1 MKTETKVRARVVG
14 KEVKVEWYDEK
25 VYSSSDMNQRIR
37 QCKNRILISASGMVQ
52 SYMTE
57 EIGTRVGREMIAE
70 LEEIC
75 DKSFTQG
82 KIIQEEI

>member
-1 MKTETKVRARVVG
+1 
-14 KEVKVEWYDEK
+14 
-25 VYSSSDMNQRIR
+25 
-37 QCKNRILISASGMVQ
+37 
-52 SYMTE
+52 MTE

-75 DKSFTQG
+75 DKSFSQG